1 MQSNLRFVAK
11 QKRIGMKRLPALS
24 ILLASLLLISPL
36 QQVQSAEA
44 ANPPRKILTGWLPY
58 YSMKTYLPAVLNNAD
73 LIKEIMPFW
82 YTLKYDGKAKKA
94 VVTDVYKTANPSVP
108 IAEPLAALRNAGM
121 TIIPTISDGT
131 DELVLANLLAKPVSR
146 KQVVDAIVATV
157 ASQNYDGIDL
167 DFEGF
172 AFIDPNTTW
181 KTTAPN
187 WVLFIKELSAALHAQ
202 KKILSITT
210 PYLFNPAEAQKGY
223 FVYAWAQIAPFI
235 DRLRIM
241 TYDYSTS
248 RPGPIGPIAW
258 TEKTVKYAISIM
270 PASKVYLGL
279 PGYGKDWVIKVEGV
293 CPSNLAKIITPSAKA
308 GTFLMRDAAS
318 IAATY
323 GAVPTYNETFAEVT
337 FSYKRD
343 YAGQTSSG
351 LSTTCTASR
360 TAWHQNAQSFSLRAQ
375 LVAKYQ
381 LGGVAQWVIG
391 QEEPLAMV
399 AIRDVA
405 TSIAPAQLEST
416 LSLSTNEI
424 SYGNPVT
431 LSGLITLKDKSPV
444 AGLAFSVEG
453 KYSDGSTRIL
463 TTGITGIDGTYSIP
477 MLIGK
482 SVSLRVLTDSSW
494 EREASATP
502 AFTLAVARNLIAT
515 PPTSVKSGLP
525 FTISGIVLPRTAGV
539 TITLSTTSG
548 KVIGQAT
555 TTDAQG
561 AFTISVPAQ
570 ARSIATYQITVGADA
585 TWPVLAS
592 DAFSIII
599 R

>member
-1 MQSNLRFVAK
+1 
-11 QKRIGMKRLPALS
+11 MKRFPALS
-24 ILLASLLLISPL
+24 ILLAFLLLMSPL
-36 QQVQSAEA
+36 HHVQSAEA

-82 YTLKYDGKAKKA
+82 YTLKYDGKTKKA

-108 IAEPLAALRNAGM
+108 ITEPLTALRNAGM

-131 DELVLANLLAKPVSR
+131 DQMVLANLLAKTVSR

-172 AFIDPNTTW
+172 AFIDSNTTW

-187 WVLFIKELSAALHAQ
+187 WVLFVKELSAALHAQ

-279 PGYGKDWVIKVEGV
+279 PGYGKDWVTKVEGV
-293 CPSNLAKIITPSAKA
+293 CPANLAKIITPSAKA

-323 GAVPTYNETFAEVT
+323 GAVPTYDETFAEVT
-337 FSYKRD
+337 FTYKRD

-453 KYSDGSTRIL
+453 KYPDGSTRIL

-482 SVSLRVLTDSSW
+482 SVSLRVLTESSW

-515 PPTSVKSGLP
+515 PPTSVKSGLA

>member
-1 MQSNLRFVAK
+1 
-11 QKRIGMKRLPALS
+11 MKRFPALS
-24 ILLASLLLISPL
+24 ILLAFLLFATPL
-36 QQVQSAEA
+36 QSIQSASA

-82 YTLKYDGKAKKA
+82 YTLKYDGKTKKA
-94 VVTDVYKTANPSVP
+94 VITDVYSSANPSVP

-131 DELVLANLLAKPVSR
+131 DELVLANLIAKPVSR

-172 AFIDPNTTW
+172 AFIDSNTTW

-187 WVLFIKELSAALHAQ
+187 WVLFVKELSTALHAQ
-202 KKILSITT
+202 KKILSITS
-210 PYLFNPAEAQKGY
+210 PYQFNPTEVQKGY
-223 FVYAWAQIAPFI
+223 FVYSWAQIASSI

-279 PGYGKDWVIKVEGV
+279 PGYGKDWVTKVEGV

-360 TAWHQNAQSFSLRAQ
+360 TAWHQNAQSYSLRTQ

-405 TSIAPAQLEST
+405 TSIAPAQLESS
-416 LSLSTNEI
+416 LSLSTNEV

-444 AGLAFSVEG
+444 TGLAFSVEG
-453 KYSDGSTRIL
+453 KYPDGSTRSL
-463 TTGITGIDGTYSIP
+463 TTGTTGVDGSYSIP

-482 SVSLRVLTDSSW
+482 SVSLRVLTESSW
-494 EREASATP
+494 EREASATQ
-502 AFTLAVARNLIAT
+502 ALTLTVARNLIMT
-515 PPTSVKSGLP
+515 PPTSIKSGLA

-539 TITLSTTSG
+539 TVTLATTSG
-548 KVIGQAT
+548 KIIGQAA

-561 AFTISVPAQ
+561 AFTINVPAQ
-570 ARSIATYQITVGADA
+570 ARTIATYQITVGADA
-585 TWPVLAS
+585 TWPVLVS

>member
-1 MQSNLRFVAK
+1 
-11 QKRIGMKRLPALS
+11 MKRYSALS
-24 ILLASLLLISPL
+24 ILLAFLLFTAPL
-36 QQVQSAEA
+36 QNIQNAEA

-58 YSMKTYLPAVLNNAD
+58 YSMKTYLPAVLSNAD

-82 YTLKYDGKAKKA
+82 YTLKYDGKTKKA
-94 VVTDVYKTANPSVP
+94 VITDVYQPANPSVP
-108 IAEPLAALRNAGM
+108 ITEPLTALRNAGM

-131 DELVLANLLAKPVSR
+131 DEMVLANLLAKPVSR

-172 AFIDPNTTW
+172 AFIDSNKTW

-187 WVLFIKELSAALHAQ
+187 WVLFVKELSAALHAE

-279 PGYGKDWVIKVEGV
+279 PGYGKDWVTKVEGV

-337 FSYKRD
+337 FSYKRE
-343 YAGQTSSG
+343 YTGTTSSG

-360 TAWHQNAQSFSLRAQ
+360 TAWHQNAQSYSVRAQ

-381 LGGVAQWVIG
+381 LGGAAQWVIG

-405 TSIAPAQLEST
+405 TSIAPAQLESS
-416 LSLSTNEI
+416 LSLSTSEL

-444 AGLAFSVEG
+444 AGLAFTVEG
-453 KYSDGSTRIL
+453 TYPDGSTRTL
-463 TTGITGIDGTYSIP
+463 TTGTTGVDGSYSIP

-482 SVSLRVLTDSSW
+482 SVSLRVLTESSW

-502 AFTLAVARNLIAT
+502 ALTLTVARNLIMS
-515 PPTSVKSGLP
+515 PPTSVKSGLA
-525 FTISGIVLPRTAGV
+525 FTISGIVLPRAAGV
-539 TITLSTTSG
+539 SITLSTTSG
-548 KVIGQAT
+548 KVVGQVT
-555 TTDAQG
+555 STDEQG
-561 AFTISVPAQ
+561 AFTLNVPAQ

-585 TWPVLAS
+585 TWPLLAS
-592 DAFSIII
+592 EVFSIII

>member
-1 MQSNLRFVAK
+1 
-11 QKRIGMKRLPALS
+11 
-24 ILLASLLLISPL
+24 
-36 QQVQSAEA
+36 
-44 ANPPRKILTGWLPY
+44 
-58 YSMKTYLPAVLNNAD
+58 MKTYLPAVLSNAD

-82 YTLKYDGKAKKA
+82 YTLKYDDKTKKA
-94 VVTDVYKTANPSVP
+94 VITDVYKPANPSVP
-108 IAEPLAALRNAGM
+108 ITEPLTALRNAGM

-131 DELVLANLLAKPVSR
+131 DKLVLAKLLAKPVSR

-181 KTTAPN
+181 KTTALN
-187 WVLFIKELSAALHAQ
+187 WVLFVKELSAALHAQ
-202 KKILSITT
+202 NKILSITT

-279 PGYGKDWVIKVEGV
+279 PGYGKDWVTKVEGV

-337 FSYKRD
+337 FSYKRE
-343 YAGQTSSG
+343 YTGTTSSG

-360 TAWHQNAQSFSLRAQ
+360 TAWHQNAQSYSLRAQ

-381 LGGVAQWVIG
+381 LGGAAQWVIG

-405 TSIAPAQLEST
+405 TSIAPAQLESS
-416 LSLSTNEI
+416 LSLSINEL

-444 AGLAFSVEG
+444 AGLAFTVEG
-453 KYSDGSTRIL
+453 KYPDSSTRTL
-463 TTGITGIDGTYSIP
+463 TTGTTGVDGSYSIP

-482 SVSLRVLTDSSW
+482 SVSLRVLTESSW

-502 AFTLAVARNLIAT
+502 ALSLTVTRNLIMT
-515 PPTSVKSGLP
+515 PPTSVKSGLA

-548 KVIGQAT
+548 KAIGQAT
-555 TTDAQG
+555 TTDEQG
-561 AFTISVPAQ
+561 AFTLTVPAQ

-592 DAFSIII
+592 EAFSIII

>member
-1 MQSNLRFVAK
+1 
-11 QKRIGMKRLPALS
+11 MKRFPALS
-24 ILLASLLLISPL
+24 ILLAFILLAAPL
-36 QQVQSAEA
+36 QNIQSAEA

-82 YTLKYDGKAKKA
+82 YTLKYDGKTKKP
-94 VVTDVYKTANPSVP
+94 VVADVYKTANPSVP
-108 IAEPLAALRNAGM
+108 ITEPLTALRNAGM
-121 TIIPTISDGT
+121 TIIPTITDGT
-131 DELVLANLLAKPVSR
+131 DQMILANLLAKPVSR

-187 WVLFIKELSAALHAQ
+187 WVLFIKELGAALHAQ

-210 PYLFNPAEAQKGY
+210 PYLFNPAEKQKGY
-223 FVYAWAQIAPFI
+223 FVYAWAEVAPHI

-248 RPGPIGPIAW
+248 RPGPIGPISW
-258 TEKTVKYAISIM
+258 VEKTVEYAVSIM

-279 PGYGKDWVIKVEGV
+279 PGYGKDWVTKVEGV
-293 CPSNLAKIITPSAKA
+293 CPSNLAKIITPSARA

-337 FSYKRD
+337 FSYKRE
-343 YAGQTSSG
+343 YTGTTSSG

-360 TAWHQNAQSFSLRAQ
+360 TAWHQNAQSFSVRAK

-381 LGGVAQWVIG
+381 LGGAAQWVIG

-405 TSIAPAQLEST
+405 TSIAPAQLESSLT
-416 LSLSTNEI
+416 LSTNEL

-444 AGLAFSVEG
+444 AGLAFTVEG
-453 KYSDGSTRIL
+453 KYPDGSTRTL
-463 TTGITGIDGTYSIP
+463 TTGTTGIDGTYVIP

-482 SVSLRVLTDSSW
+482 SVSLRVLTESSW

-502 AFTLAVARNLIAT
+502 ALTLAVARNLIVT

-539 TITLSTTSG
+539 TITLATTAG
-548 KVIGQAT
+548 KVVAQTT

-561 AFTISVPAQ
+561 AFTLDVPAQ
-570 ARSIATYQITVGADA
+570 TRSIATYQITVGADA

>member
-1 MQSNLRFVAK
+1 
-11 QKRIGMKRLPALS
+11 MKRLPALS
-24 ILLASLLLISPL
+24 ILLALFLLATPL
-36 QQVQSAEA
+36 QNIESAEA
-44 ANPPRKILTGWLPY
+44 TNPPRKILTGWLPY
-58 YSMKTYLPAVLNNAD
+58 YSMKTYLPAVLANAD

-82 YTLKYDGKAKKA
+82 YTLKFDGKTKKP
-94 VVTDVYKTANPSVP
+94 VVADVYKTANPSVP
-108 IAEPLAALRNAGM
+108 ITEPLAALRNAGM
-121 TIIPTISDGT
+121 TIIPTITDGT
-131 DELVLANLLAKPVSR
+131 EKLVLANLISKPVTR

-181 KTTAPN
+181 KATAPN

-202 KKILSITT
+202 KKILSVTT
-210 PYLFNPAEAQKGY
+210 PYLFDPAEKQKGY
-223 FVYAWAQIAPFI
+223 FVYAWADIAPFI

-258 TEKTVKYAISIM
+258 TEKTVKYAVSIM

-279 PGYGKDWVIKVEGV
+279 PGYGKDWVTKVEGV
-293 CPSNLAKIITPSAKA
+293 CPSNLAKIISPSAKA

-323 GAVPTYNETFAEVT
+323 GAVPTYNEKFAEVT
-337 FSYKRD
+337 FSYKRE
-343 YAGQTSSG
+343 YSGQTSSG

-360 TAWHQNAQSFSLRAQ
+360 TAWHQNAQSFSVRAK

-381 LGGVAQWVIG
+381 LGGAAQWVIG

-405 TSIAPAQLEST
+405 TSIAPAQLESS
-416 LSLSTNEI
+416 LSLSTDEV

-431 LSGLITLKDKSPV
+431 LSGAITLKDKSPV
-444 AGLAFSVEG
+444 AALPFTVEG
-453 KYSDGSTRIL
+453 KYQDGSTRIL
-463 TTGITGIDGTYSIP
+463 TTGTTGFDGTYSIP

-482 SVSLRVLTDSSW
+482 SVSLRVLTEASW
-494 EREASATP
+494 ERAASASP
-502 AFTLAVARNLIAT
+502 ALSLAVSRNLILN

-525 FTISGIVLPRTAGV
+525 FTISGVVLPRTAGV

-548 KVIGQAT
+548 KVIGQT
-555 TTDAQG
+555 TTADAQG
-561 AFTISVPAQ
+561 AFSITVPAQ
-570 ARSIATYQITVGADA
+570 ARSIATYQVTVGADA
-585 TWPVLAS
+585 TWPVFAS

>member
-1 MQSNLRFVAK
+1 
-11 QKRIGMKRLPALS
+11 MKRFPALS
-24 ILLASLLLISPL
+24 ILLAFLLFAAPL
-36 QQVQSAEA
+36 QNIESAEA

-58 YSMKTYLPAVLNNAD
+58 YSMKTYLPAVLSNAD

-82 YTLKYDGKAKKA
+82 YTLKYDGKTKKA
-94 VVTDVYKTANPSVP
+94 VIADVYKPANPSVP
-108 IAEPLAALRNAGM
+108 ITEPLTALRNAGM

-131 DELVLANLLAKPVSR
+131 DQMVLANLLAKPVSR

-187 WVLFIKELSAALHAQ
+187 WVLFVKELSAALHAQ
-202 KKILSITT
+202 NKILSITT

-279 PGYGKDWVIKVEGV
+279 PGYGKDWVTKVEGV

-337 FSYKRD
+337 FSYKRE
-343 YAGQTSSG
+343 YTGTTSSG

-360 TAWHQNAQSFSLRAQ
+360 TAWHQNAQSYSLRAQ

-381 LGGVAQWVIG
+381 LGGAAQWVIG

-405 TSIAPAQLEST
+405 TSIAPAQLESS

-444 AGLAFSVEG
+444 AGLAFTVEG
-453 KYSDGSTRIL
+453 KYPDGSTRTL
-463 TTGITGIDGTYSIP
+463 TTGATGVDGSYSIP

-482 SVSLRVLTDSSW
+482 SVSLRVLTESSW

-502 AFTLAVARNLIAT
+502 ALTLTVARNLIMT
-515 PPTSVKSGLP
+515 PPTSVKSGVA

-539 TITLSTTSG
+539 IITLSTTSG
-548 KVIGQAT
+548 KVVGQAT

-561 AFTISVPAQ
+561 AFTLNVPAQ

>member
-1 MQSNLRFVAK
+1 
-11 QKRIGMKRLPALS
+11 MKRFPALS
-24 ILLASLLLISPL
+24 ILLAFLLFATPL
-36 QQVQSAEA
+36 QSIQSASA

-82 YTLKYDGKAKKA
+82 YTLKYDGKTKKA
-94 VVTDVYKTANPSVP
+94 VITDVYSSANPSVP

-131 DELVLANLLAKPVSR
+131 DELVLANLIAKPVSR

-172 AFIDPNTTW
+172 AFIDSNTTW

-187 WVLFIKELSAALHAQ
+187 WVLFVKELSAALHAE
-202 KKILSITT
+202 KKILSITS
-210 PYLFNPAEAQKGY
+210 PYLFNPTEAQKGY
-223 FVYAWAQIAPFI
+223 FVYSWAQIAPFI

-279 PGYGKDWVIKVEGV
+279 PGYGKDWVTKVEGV

-360 TAWHQNAQSFSLRAQ
+360 TAWHQNAQSFSLRTQ

-405 TSIAPAQLEST
+405 TSIAPAQLESS

-431 LSGLITLKDKSPV
+431 LLGVITLKDKSPV
-444 AGLAFSVEG
+444 AGLAFTVEG
-453 KYSDGSTRIL
+453 KYADGSTRTL
-463 TTGITGIDGTYSIP
+463 TTGTTGVDGSYSIP

-482 SVSLRVLTDSSW
+482 SVSLRVLTESSW
-494 EREASATP
+494 EREASATQ
-502 AFTLAVARNLIAT
+502 ALSLTVARNLIMT
-515 PPTSVKSGLP
+515 PPTSIKSGLA

-539 TITLSTTSG
+539 TVTLATTSG
-548 KVIGQAT
+548 KIIGQAA

-561 AFTISVPAQ
+561 AFTLNVPAQ

>member
-1 MQSNLRFVAK
+1 
-11 QKRIGMKRLPALS
+11 MKRFPALS
-24 ILLASLLLISPL
+24 ILLAFLLFAAPL
-36 QQVQSAEA
+36 QNIQSAEA

-58 YSMKTYLPAVLNNAD
+58 YSMKTYLPAVLSNAD

-82 YTLKYDGKAKKA
+82 YTLKYDGKTKKA
-94 VVTDVYKTANPSVP
+94 VIADVYQPANPSVP
-108 IAEPLAALRNAGM
+108 ITEPLTALRNAGM

-131 DELVLANLLAKPVSR
+131 DQMVLANLLAKPASR

-172 AFIDPNTTW
+172 AFIDPTTSW
-181 KTTAPN
+181 KSTAPN
-187 WVLFIKELSAALHAQ
+187 WVLFVKELSAALHAQ

-223 FVYAWAQIAPFI
+223 FVYAWAEIAPFI

-258 TEKTVKYAISIM
+258 TEKTVKYAVSIM

-279 PGYGKDWVIKVEGV
+279 PGYGKDWVTKVEGV

-323 GAVPTYNETFAEVT
+323 GAVPTYNETFSEVT
-337 FSYKRD
+337 FSYKRE
-343 YAGQTSSG
+343 YTGQTSSG

-360 TAWHQNAQSFSLRAQ
+360 TAWHQNAQSYSMRAK

-381 LGGVAQWVIG
+381 LGGAAQWVIG

-399 AIRDVA
+399 AIREVA
-405 TSIAPAQLEST
+405 TSIAPAQLESS

-444 AGLAFSVEG
+444 AGLAFTVEG
-453 KYSDGSTRIL
+453 KYPDGSLRTL
-463 TTGITGIDGTYSIP
+463 TTGITGTDGTYSIP

-482 SVSLRVLTDSSW
+482 SVSLRVLTEPSW

-502 AFTLAVARNLIAT
+502 ALTLKVARNLIIT
-515 PPTSVKSGLP
+515 PPTSVKSGLA
-525 FTISGIVLPRTAGV
+525 FTISGTVLPRTTGV
-539 TITLSTTSG
+539 TVTLSTTSG
-548 KVIGQAT
+548 KVVGQAT

-561 AFTISVPAQ
+561 AFTLNVPAQ
-570 ARSIATYQITVGADA
+570 TRSIATYQITVRADA
-585 TWPVLAS
+585 TWSVLTS
-592 DAFSIII
+592 DAFSIIV

>member
-1 MQSNLRFVAK
+1 
-11 QKRIGMKRLPALS
+11 MKRYSALS
-24 ILLASLLLISPL
+24 ILLAFLLFAAPL
-36 QQVQSAEA
+36 QNIQNAEA

-58 YSMKTYLPAVLNNAD
+58 YSMKTYLPAVLSNAD

-82 YTLKYDGKAKKA
+82 YTLKYDGKTKKA
-94 VVTDVYKTANPSVP
+94 VITDVYKPANPSVP
-108 IAEPLAALRNAGM
+108 ITEPLTALRNAGM

-131 DELVLANLLAKPVSR
+131 DEMVLANLLAKPVSR
-146 KQVVDAIVATV
+146 KQVIDAIVATV

-187 WVLFIKELSAALHAQ
+187 WVLFVKELSAALHAE

-241 TYDYSTS
+241 TYDYSTT

-279 PGYGKDWVIKVEGV
+279 PGYGKDWVTKVEGV

-318 IAATY
+318 IAVTY

-337 FSYKRD
+337 FSYKRE
-343 YAGQTSSG
+343 YTGTTSSG

-360 TAWHQNAQSFSLRAQ
+360 TAWHQNAQSYSVRAQ

-381 LGGVAQWVIG
+381 LGGAAQWVIG

-405 TSIAPAQLEST
+405 TSIAPAQLESSLT
-416 LSLSTNEI
+416 LSTNEL

-444 AGLAFSVEG
+444 AGLTFTVEG
-453 KYSDGSTRIL
+453 KYPDGSTRTL
-463 TTGITGIDGTYSIP
+463 TTGTTSVDGTYSIP

-482 SVSLRVLTDSSW
+482 SVSIRVLTESSW
-494 EREASATP
+494 EREASATS
-502 AFTLAVARNLIAT
+502 ALSLTVARNLIMT
-515 PPTSVKSGLP
+515 PPTSIKSGIS

-539 TITLSTTSG
+539 IITLATTSG
-548 KVIGQAT
+548 KVVGQAT
-555 TTDAQG
+555 TTDEQG
-561 AFTISVPAQ
+561 AFTLNVPAQ

-585 TWPVLAS
+585 TWPILAS
-592 DAFSIII
+592 EAFSIII

>member
-1 MQSNLRFVAK
+1 
-11 QKRIGMKRLPALS
+11 MKRFPALS
-24 ILLASLLLISPL
+24 ILLAFLLFAAPL
-36 QQVQSAEA
+36 QNIQSAEA

-82 YTLKYDGKAKKA
+82 YTLKYDGKTKKP
-94 VVTDVYKTANPSVP
+94 VVADVYKTANPSVP
-108 IAEPLAALRNAGM
+108 ITEPLTALRNAGM
-121 TIIPTISDGT
+121 TIIPTITDGT
-131 DELVLANLLAKPVSR
+131 DQMILANLLAKPVSR

-181 KTTAPN
+181 KSTAPN
-187 WVLFIKELSAALHAQ
+187 WVLFIKELGVALHAQ

-210 PYLFNPAEAQKGY
+210 PYLFNPAEKQKGY
-223 FVYAWAQIAPFI
+223 FVYAWAEVAPHI

-248 RPGPIGPIAW
+248 RPGPIGPISW
-258 TEKTVKYAISIM
+258 VEKTVEYAVSIM

-279 PGYGKDWVIKVEGV
+279 PGYGKDWVTKVEGV
-293 CPSNLAKIITPSAKA
+293 CPSNLAKIITPSARA

-318 IAATY
+318 IATTY

-337 FSYKRD
+337 FSYKRE
-343 YAGQTSSG
+343 YTGTTSSG

-360 TAWHQNAQSFSLRAQ
+360 TAWHQNAQSFSVRAK

-381 LGGVAQWVIG
+381 LGGAAQWVIG

-405 TSIAPAQLEST
+405 TSIAPAQLESSLT
-416 LSLSTNEI
+416 LSTNEL

-444 AGLAFSVEG
+444 AGLAFTVEG
-453 KYSDGSTRIL
+453 KYPDGSTRTL
-463 TTGITGIDGTYSIP
+463 TTGTTGIDGTYVIP

-482 SVSLRVLTDSSW
+482 SVSLRVLTESSW

-502 AFTLAVARNLIAT
+502 VLMLAVARNLIVT

-539 TITLSTTSG
+539 TITLATTAG
-548 KVIGQAT
+548 RVVGQTT

-561 AFTISVPAQ
+561 AFTLNVPAQ

>member
-1 MQSNLRFVAK
+1 
-11 QKRIGMKRLPALS
+11 MKRFPALS
-24 ILLASLLLISPL
+24 ILLAFLLFAAPL
-36 QQVQSAEA
+36 QNIESAEA

-58 YSMKTYLPAVLNNAD
+58 YSMKTYLPAVLSNAD

-82 YTLKYDGKAKKA
+82 YTLKYDGKTKKA
-94 VVTDVYKTANPSVP
+94 VITDVYKPANPSVP
-108 IAEPLAALRNAGM
+108 ITEPLTALRNAGM

-131 DELVLANLLAKPVSR
+131 DKLVLANLLAKPVSR

-181 KTTAPN
+181 KATAPN
-187 WVLFIKELSAALHAQ
+187 WVLFVKELSAALHAQ
-202 KKILSITT
+202 NKILSITT

-223 FVYAWAQIAPFI
+223 YVYAWAQIAPFI

-279 PGYGKDWVIKVEGV
+279 PGYGKDWVTKVEGV

-337 FSYKRD
+337 FSYKRE
-343 YAGQTSSG
+343 YTGTTSSG

-360 TAWHQNAQSFSLRAQ
+360 TAWHQNAQSYSVRAQ

-381 LGGVAQWVIG
+381 LGGAAQWVIG

-405 TSIAPAQLEST
+405 TSIAPAQLESA

-444 AGLAFSVEG
+444 AGLAFTVEG
-453 KYSDGSTRIL
+453 KYPDGSTRTL
-463 TTGITGIDGTYSIP
+463 TTGTTGVDGSYSIP

-482 SVSLRVLTDSSW
+482 SVSIRALTESSW

-502 AFTLAVARNLIAT
+502 ALTLTVARNLIMS
-515 PPTSVKSGLP
+515 PPTSVKSGIA
-525 FTISGIVLPRTAGV
+525 FTISGIVLPRAAGV

-548 KVIGQAT
+548 KVVGQAT
-555 TTDAQG
+555 TTDEQG
-561 AFTISVPAQ
+561 AFTLNVPAQ

-585 TWPVLAS
+585 TWPVLTS
-592 DAFSIII
+592 EVFSIII

>member
-1 MQSNLRFVAK
+1 
-11 QKRIGMKRLPALS
+11 MKRFPALS
-24 ILLASLLLISPL
+24 ILLAFLLFAAPL
-36 QQVQSAEA
+36 QNIESAEA

-58 YSMKTYLPAVLNNAD
+58 YSMKTYLPAVLSNAD

-82 YTLKYDGKAKKA
+82 YTLKYDGKTKKA
-94 VVTDVYKTANPSVP
+94 VITDVYKPANPSVP
-108 IAEPLAALRNAGM
+108 ITEPLTALRNAGM
-121 TIIPTISDGT
+121 TIIPTINDGT
-131 DELVLANLLAKPVSR
+131 DKLVLAKLLAKPVSR

-172 AFIDPNTTW
+172 AFFDPNTTW
-181 KTTAPN
+181 KATAPN
-187 WVLFIKELSAALHAQ
+187 WVLFVKELSAALHAQ
-202 KKILSITT
+202 NKILSITT

-279 PGYGKDWVIKVEGV
+279 PGYGKDWVTKVEGV

-337 FSYKRD
+337 FSYKRE
-343 YAGQTSSG
+343 YTGTTSSG

-360 TAWHQNAQSFSLRAQ
+360 TAWHQNAQSYSLRAQ

-381 LGGVAQWVIG
+381 LGGAAQWVIG

-405 TSIAPAQLEST
+405 TSIAPAQLESS
-416 LSLSTNEI
+416 LSLSINEL

-444 AGLAFSVEG
+444 AGLAFTVEG
-453 KYSDGSTRIL
+453 KYPDGSTRTL
-463 TTGITGIDGTYSIP
+463 TTGTTSVDGSYSIP

-482 SVSLRVLTDSSW
+482 SVSLRVLTESSW

-502 AFTLAVARNLIAT
+502 ALSLTVTRNLIMT
-515 PPTSVKSGLP
+515 PPTSVKSGLA
-525 FTISGIVLPRTAGV
+525 FTISGIVLPRTAGA

-555 TTDAQG
+555 TTDEQG
-561 AFTISVPAQ
+561 AFTLTVPAQ

-592 DAFSIII
+592 EAFSIII

>member
-1 MQSNLRFVAK
+1 
-11 QKRIGMKRLPALS
+11 MKRFPALP
-24 ILLASLLLISPL
+24 ILIALLLFAAPL
-36 QQVQSAEA
+36 QNIESAEA
-44 ANPPRKILTGWLPY
+44 SNPPRKILTGWLPY
-58 YSMKTYLPAVLNNAD
+58 YSMKTYLPAVLSNAD

-82 YTLKYDGKAKKA
+82 YTLKYDGKTKKP
-94 VVTDVYKTANPSVP
+94 VVADVYKTANPSVP
-108 IAEPLAALRNAGM
+108 ITEPLAALRNAGM
-121 TIIPTISDGT
+121 TIIPTITDGT
-131 DELVLANLLAKPVSR
+131 DQMVLANLISKPVSR
-146 KQVVDAIVATV
+146 KQVVDAIMATV
-157 ASQNYDGIDL
+157 VSQNYDGIDL

-181 KTTAPN
+181 KATAPN

-202 KKILSITT
+202 KKILSVTT
-210 PYLFNPAEAQKGY
+210 PYLFNPAEKQKGY
-223 FVYAWAQIAPFI
+223 FVYAWADIAAHI

-258 TEKTVKYAISIM
+258 TEKTVKYAVSIM

-279 PGYGKDWVIKVEGV
+279 PGYGKDWVTKVEGV
-293 CPSNLAKIITPSAKA
+293 CPSNLAKVITPSAKA

-337 FSYKRD
+337 FSYKRE
-343 YAGQTSSG
+343 YTGQTSSG

-360 TAWHQNAQSFSLRAQ
+360 TAWHQNAQSFSVRAQ
-375 LVAKYQ
+375 LIAKYQ
-381 LGGVAQWVIG
+381 LGGAAQWVIG

-405 TSIAPAQLEST
+405 TSIAPAQLESS

-431 LSGLITLKDKSPV
+431 LSGAITLKDKSPV
-444 AGLAFSVEG
+444 AGLAFTVEG
-453 KYSDGSTRIL
+453 KYADGSTRTL
-463 TTGITGIDGTYSIP
+463 TTGTTGFDGTYSIP

-482 SVSLRVLTDSSW
+482 SVSLRVLTEASW
-494 EREASATP
+494 ERGASTTP
-502 AFTLAVARNLIAT
+502 ALALAVSRNLILN

-525 FTISGIVLPRTAGV
+525 FTISGIVLPRASGV

-548 KVIGQAT
+548 KVVGQSTA
-555 TTDAQG
+555 TDAQG
-561 AFTISVPAQ
+561 AFSINVPAQ

-585 TWPVLAS
+585 TWPAVAS

>member
-1 MQSNLRFVAK
+1 
-11 QKRIGMKRLPALS
+11 MKRFPALS
-24 ILLASLLLISPL
+24 ILLAFLLFAAPL
-36 QQVQSAEA
+36 QNIESADA

-58 YSMKTYLPAVLNNAD
+58 YSMKTYLPAVLSNAD

-82 YTLKYDGKAKKA
+82 YTLKYDGKTKKA
-94 VVTDVYKTANPSVP
+94 VIADVYQPANPSVP
-108 IAEPLAALRNAGM
+108 ITEPLTALRNAGM

-131 DELVLANLLAKPVSR
+131 DQMVLANLLAKPASR

-172 AFIDPNTTW
+172 AFIDPTTSW
-181 KTTAPN
+181 KSTAPN
-187 WVLFIKELSAALHAQ
+187 WVLFVKELSAALHAQ

-223 FVYAWAQIAPFI
+223 FVYAWAEIAPFI

-258 TEKTVKYAISIM
+258 TEKTVKYAVSIM

-279 PGYGKDWVIKVEGV
+279 PGYGKDWVTKVEGV

-323 GAVPTYNETFAEVT
+323 GAVPTYNETFSEVT
-337 FSYKRD
+337 FSYKRE
-343 YAGQTSSG
+343 YTGQTSSG

-360 TAWHQNAQSFSLRAQ
+360 TAWHQNAQSYSMRAK

-381 LGGVAQWVIG
+381 LGGAAQWVIG

-399 AIRDVA
+399 AIREVA
-405 TSIAPAQLEST
+405 TSIAPAQLESS

-444 AGLAFSVEG
+444 AGLAFTVEG
-453 KYSDGSTRIL
+453 KYPDGSLRTL
-463 TTGITGIDGTYSIP
+463 TTGTTGIDGTYSIP

-482 SVSLRVLTDSSW
+482 SVSLRVLTEPSW
-494 EREASATP
+494 EREASAT
-502 AFTLAVARNLIAT
+502 AALTLKVARNLIIT
-515 PPTSVKSGLP
+515 PPTSVKSGLA
-525 FTISGIVLPRTAGV
+525 FTISGTVLPRTTGV
-539 TITLSTTSG
+539 TVTLSTTSG
-548 KVIGQAT
+548 KVVGQAT

-561 AFTISVPAQ
+561 AFTLNVPAQ
-570 ARSIATYQITVGADA
+570 TRSIATYQITVRADA
-585 TWPVLAS
+585 TWSVLTS
-592 DAFSIII
+592 DAFSIIV

>member
-1 MQSNLRFVAK
+1 
-11 QKRIGMKRLPALS
+11 MKRFPALS
-24 ILLASLLLISPL
+24 ILLALLLFAAPL
-36 QQVQSAEA
+36 QNIQSAEA

-82 YTLKYDGKAKKA
+82 YTLKYDGKTKKP
-94 VVTDVYKTANPSVP
+94 VVADVYKTANPSVP
-108 IAEPLAALRNAGM
+108 ITEPLTALRNAGM
-121 TIIPTISDGT
+121 TIIPTITDGT
-131 DELVLANLLAKPVSR
+131 DQMILANLLAKPISR

-187 WVLFIKELSAALHAQ
+187 WVLFIKELGAALHAQ

-210 PYLFNPAEAQKGY
+210 PYLFNPAEKQKGY
-223 FVYAWAQIAPFI
+223 FVYAWAEVAPHI

-258 TEKTVKYAISIM
+258 TEKTVKYAVSIM

-279 PGYGKDWVIKVEGV
+279 PGYGKDWVTKVEGV

-337 FSYKRD
+337 FSYKRE
-343 YAGQTSSG
+343 YTGTTSSG

-360 TAWHQNAQSFSLRAQ
+360 TAWHQNAQSYSVRAK

-381 LGGVAQWVIG
+381 LGGAAQWVIG

-405 TSIAPAQLEST
+405 TSIAPSQLESSLT
-416 LSLSTNEI
+416 LSTNEL

-444 AGLAFSVEG
+444 AGLAFIVEG
-453 KYSDGSTRIL
+453 KYPDGTTRTL
-463 TTGITGIDGTYSIP
+463 TTGTTGIDGTYSIP

-482 SVSLRVLTDSSW
+482 SVSLRVLTESSW

-502 AFTLAVARNLIAT
+502 ALTLSVARNLIAT

-548 KVIGQAT
+548 KVVGQTT

-585 TWPVLAS
+585 TWPVLRS

>member
-1 MQSNLRFVAK
+1 
-11 QKRIGMKRLPALS
+11 MKRFPALS
-24 ILLASLLLISPL
+24 ILLAFLLFAAPL
-36 QQVQSAEA
+36 QNIESADA

-58 YSMKTYLPAVLNNAD
+58 YSMKTYLPAVLSNAD

-82 YTLKYDGKAKKA
+82 YTLKYDGKTKKA
-94 VVTDVYKTANPSVP
+94 VIADVYQPANPSVP
-108 IAEPLAALRNAGM
+108 ITEPLTALRNAGM

-131 DELVLANLLAKPVSR
+131 DQMVLANLLAKPASR

-172 AFIDPNTTW
+172 AFIDPTTSW
-181 KTTAPN
+181 KSTAPN
-187 WVLFIKELSAALHAQ
+187 WVLFVKELSTALHSQ

-223 FVYAWAQIAPFI
+223 FVYAWAEIAPFI

-241 TYDYSTS
+241 TYDYSTT

-258 TEKTVKYAISIM
+258 TEKTVKYAVSIM

-279 PGYGKDWVIKVEGV
+279 PGYGKDWVTKVEGV

-323 GAVPTYNETFAEVT
+323 GAVPTYNETFSEVT
-337 FSYKRD
+337 FSYKRE
-343 YAGQTSSG
+343 YTGQTSSG

-360 TAWHQNAQSFSLRAQ
+360 TAWHQNAQSYSMRAK

-381 LGGVAQWVIG
+381 LGGAAQWVIG

-399 AIRDVA
+399 AIREVA
-405 TSIAPAQLEST
+405 TSIAPAQLESS

-444 AGLAFSVEG
+444 AGLAFTVEG
-453 KYSDGSTRIL
+453 KYPDGSLRTL
-463 TTGITGIDGTYSIP
+463 TTGITGTDGTYSIP

-482 SVSLRVLTDSSW
+482 SVSLRVLTEPSW

-502 AFTLAVARNLIAT
+502 SLTLKVARNLIIT
-515 PPTSVKSGLP
+515 PPTSVKSGLG
-525 FTISGIVLPRTAGV
+525 FTISGIVLPRTTGV

-548 KVIGQAT
+548 KVVGQAT
-555 TTDAQG
+555 TTDSQG
-561 AFTISVPAQ
+561 AFTLNVPAQ
-570 ARSIATYQITVGADA
+570 TRSIATYQITVGADA
-585 TWPVLAS
+585 MWSVLTS

>member
-1 MQSNLRFVAK
+1 
-11 QKRIGMKRLPALS
+11 MKRFPALS
-24 ILLASLLLISPL
+24 ILLAFLLLISPL
-36 QQVQSAEA
+36 QQMQRAEA

-82 YTLKYDGKAKKA
+82 YTLKYDGKTKKA

-108 IAEPLAALRNAGM
+108 ITEPLTALRNAGM

-131 DELVLANLLAKPVSR
+131 DQMVLANLLAKPVSR

-172 AFIDPNTTW
+172 AFIDSNTTW

-187 WVLFIKELSAALHAQ
+187 WVLFVKELSAALHAQ

-279 PGYGKDWVIKVEGV
+279 PGYGKDWVTKVEGV

-337 FSYKRD
+337 FSYKRE
-343 YAGQTSSG
+343 YTGQTSSG

-360 TAWHQNAQSFSLRAQ
+360 TAWHQNAQSFSVRAQ

-381 LGGVAQWVIG
+381 LGGAAQWVIG

-405 TSIAPAQLEST
+405 TSIAPAQLESSMT
-416 LSLSTNEI
+416 LSTNEL

-453 KYSDGSTRIL
+453 KYPDGSTRIL

-482 SVSLRVLTDSSW
+482 SVSLRVLTESSW

-555 TTDAQG
+555 TTDTQG

>member
-1 MQSNLRFVAK
+1 
-11 QKRIGMKRLPALS
+11 MKRHIALRV
-24 ILLASLLLISPL
+24 LLATLLFALPL
-36 QQVQSAEA
+36 STLQSASA

-73 LIKEIMPFW
+73 LIREIMPFW
-82 YTLKYDGKAKKA
+82 YTLKYDGKIKKA
-94 VVTDVYKTANPSVP
+94 VVSDVYTLTNPGVP
-108 IAEPLAALRNAGM
+108 ITEPLAALRNAGM

-131 DELVLANLLAKPVSR
+131 DKLVLANLLAKPATR

-187 WVLFIKELSAALHAQ
+187 WVLFVKELGAALHAQ

-210 PYLFNPAEAQKGY
+210 PYLFDPAGTQKGY
-223 FVYAWAQIAPFI
+223 FVYAWAEIASHI

-248 RPGPIGPIAW
+248 RPGPIGPISW
-258 TEKTVKYAISIM
+258 TEKTVKYAISVM

-279 PGYGKDWVIKVEGV
+279 PGYGKDWVTKVEGV
-293 CPSNLAKIITPSAKA
+293 CPANLAKIITPSAKA

-343 YAGQTSSG
+343 YTGTTSNG

-381 LGGVAQWVIG
+381 LGGAAQWVIG

-399 AIRDVA
+399 AIREVA
-405 TSIAPAQLEST
+405 TSIAPAQLESSM
-416 LSLSTNEI
+416 SLSTAQL

-431 LSGLITLKDKSPV
+431 ISGVITLKDKSPV
-444 AGLAFSVEG
+444 ASLPFKVEG
-453 KYSDGSTRIL
+453 KYDDGTTRTLISG
-463 TTGITGIDGTYSIP
+463 TTGIDGKYSIP

-482 SVSLRVLTDSSW
+482 SVSIRVVTESSW

-502 AFTLAVARNLIAT
+502 FISLNVLRNLIFN
-515 PPTSVKSGLP
+515 PPTSVKSGTP
-525 FTISGIVLPRTAGV
+525 FTISGIVLPREAGIAVTVATA
-539 TITLSTTSG
+539 TG
-548 KVIGQAT
+548 KVIAQAT
-555 TTDAQG
+555 TDTQG
-561 AFTISVPAQ
+561 GFSLSIPAQ
-570 ARSIATYQITVGADA
+570 LRSIATYQIVIGAGA
-585 TWPVLAS
+585 TWSALTS

>member
-1 MQSNLRFVAK
+1 
-11 QKRIGMKRLPALS
+11 MKRFSALS
-24 ILLASLLLISPL
+24 ILLAFLLFAAPL
-36 QQVQSAEA
+36 QNIQSAEA

-58 YSMKTYLPAVLNNAD
+58 YSMKTYLPAVLSNAD

-82 YTLKYDGKAKKA
+82 YTLKYDGKTKKA
-94 VVTDVYKTANPSVP
+94 VIADVYKTANPSVP
-108 IAEPLAALRNAGM
+108 IEEPLTALRSAGM
-121 TIIPTISDGT
+121 TIIPTITDGT
-131 DELVLANLLAKPVSR
+131 EKLVLANLISKPVSR

-181 KTTAPN
+181 KATAPN

-202 KKILSITT
+202 KKILSVTT
-210 PYLFNPAEAQKGY
+210 PYLFDPAEKQKGY
-223 FVYAWAQIAPFI
+223 FVYAWADIAPHI

-279 PGYGKDWVIKVEGV
+279 PGYGKDWVTKVEGV
-293 CPSNLAKIITPSAKA
+293 CPSNLAKVITPSAKA

-337 FSYKRD
+337 FSYKRE
-343 YAGQTSSG
+343 YTGETSGG

-360 TAWHQNAQSFSLRAQ
+360 TAWHQNAQSFSVRAK

-381 LGGVAQWVIG
+381 LGGAAQWVIG

-399 AIRDVA
+399 AVREVA
-405 TSIAPAQLEST
+405 TSIAPAQLESS

-431 LSGLITLKDKSPV
+431 VSGLITLKDKSPV
-444 AGLAFSVEG
+444 AGLSFTVEG
-453 KYSDGSTRIL
+453 KYPDGSTRAL
-463 TTGITGIDGTYSIP
+463 TTGTTGIDGTYSIP
-477 MLIGK
+477 MLVGK
-482 SVSLRVLTDSSW
+482 SVSLQVLTEPSW

-502 AFTLAVARNLIAT
+502 AITLTVARNLIVT
-515 PPTSVKSGLP
+515 PPTSVKSGVA
-525 FTISGIVLPRTAGV
+525 FNISGVVLPRTAGV
-539 TITLSTTSG
+539 TVTLSTTSG

-561 AFTISVPAQ
+561 AFTLNVPAQ
-570 ARSIATYQITVGADA
+570 TRSIATYQITVGADA

>member
-1 MQSNLRFVAK
+1 
-11 QKRIGMKRLPALS
+11 MKRFPALS
-24 ILLASLLLISPL
+24 ILLAFLLFAAPL
-36 QQVQSAEA
+36 QNIESAEA

-58 YSMKTYLPAVLNNAD
+58 YSMKTYLPAVLSNAD

-82 YTLKYDGKAKKA
+82 YTLKYDGKTKKA
-94 VVTDVYKTANPSVP
+94 VITDVYKPANPSVP
-108 IAEPLAALRNAGM
+108 ITEPLNALRNAGM

-131 DELVLANLLAKPVSR
+131 DKLVLAKLLAKPVSR

-181 KTTAPN
+181 KATAPN
-187 WVLFIKELSAALHAQ
+187 WVLFVKELSAALHAQ
-202 KKILSITT
+202 NKILSITT

-279 PGYGKDWVIKVEGV
+279 PGYGKDWVTKVEGV

-337 FSYKRD
+337 FSYKRE
-343 YAGQTSSG
+343 YTGTTSSG

-360 TAWHQNAQSFSLRAQ
+360 TAWHQNAQSYSVRAQ

-381 LGGVAQWVIG
+381 LGGAAQWVIG

-399 AIRDVA
+399 AIRDIA
-405 TSIAPAQLEST
+405 TSIAPAQLESS
-416 LSLSTNEI
+416 LSLSINEL

-444 AGLAFSVEG
+444 AGLAFTVEG
-453 KYSDGSTRIL
+453 KYPDGSTRTL
-463 TTGITGIDGTYSIP
+463 TTGTTSVDGSYSIP

-482 SVSLRVLTDSSW
+482 SVSLRVLTESSW

-502 AFTLAVARNLIAT
+502 ALSLTVTRNLIMT
-515 PPTSVKSGLP
+515 PPTSVKSGLA

-548 KVIGQAT
+548 KAIGQAT
-555 TTDAQG
+555 TTDEQG
-561 AFTISVPAQ
+561 AFTLTVPAQ

-592 DAFSIII
+592 EAFSIII

>member
-1 MQSNLRFVAK
+1 
-11 QKRIGMKRLPALS
+11 MKRYSALS
-24 ILLASLLLISPL
+24 ILLAFLLFTAPL
-36 QQVQSAEA
+36 QNIQNAEA

-58 YSMKTYLPAVLNNAD
+58 YSMKTYLPAVLSNAD

-82 YTLKYDGKAKKA
+82 YTLKYDGKTKKA
-94 VVTDVYKTANPSVP
+94 VITDVYQPANPSVP
-108 IAEPLAALRNAGM
+108 ITEPLTALRNAGM

-131 DELVLANLLAKPVSR
+131 DEMVLANLLAKPVSR

-172 AFIDPNTTW
+172 AFIDSNTTW

-187 WVLFIKELSAALHAQ
+187 WVLFVKELSAALHAE

-279 PGYGKDWVIKVEGV
+279 PGYGKDWVTKVEGV

-337 FSYKRD
+337 FSYKRE
-343 YAGQTSSG
+343 YTGTTSSG

-360 TAWHQNAQSFSLRAQ
+360 TAWHQNAQSYSVRAQ

-381 LGGVAQWVIG
+381 LGGAAQWVIG

-405 TSIAPAQLEST
+405 TSIAPAQLESS
-416 LSLSTNEI
+416 LSLSTSEL

-444 AGLAFSVEG
+444 AGLAFTVEG
-453 KYSDGSTRIL
+453 TYPDGSTRTL
-463 TTGITGIDGTYSIP
+463 TTGTTGVDGSYSIP

-482 SVSLRVLTDSSW
+482 SVSLRVLTESSW

-502 AFTLAVARNLIAT
+502 ALTLTVARNLIMS
-515 PPTSVKSGLP
+515 PPTSVKSGLA

-539 TITLSTTSG
+539 SITLSTTSG
-548 KVIGQAT
+548 KVVGQLT
-555 TTDAQG
+555 TTDEQG
-561 AFTISVPAQ
+561 AFTISIPAQ

-585 TWPVLAS
+585 TWPLLAS
-592 DAFSIII
+592 EVFSIII

>member
-1 MQSNLRFVAK
+1 
-11 QKRIGMKRLPALS
+11 MKRYPALS
-24 ILLASLLLISPL
+24 ILLAFLLFAAPL
-36 QQVQSAEA
+36 QNIQSAEA

-58 YSMKTYLPAVLNNAD
+58 YSMKTYLPAVLSNAD

-82 YTLKYDGKAKKA
+82 YTLKYDGKTKKA
-94 VVTDVYKTANPSVP
+94 LIADVYSSANPSVP
-108 IAEPLAALRNAGM
+108 ITEPLAALRNAGM

-131 DELVLANLLAKPVSR
+131 DQMVLANLIAKPVSR

-172 AFIDPNTTW
+172 AFIDSNTTW

-187 WVLFIKELSAALHAQ
+187 WVLFVKELSTALHAQ
-202 KKILSITT
+202 KKILSITS
-210 PYLFNPAEAQKGY
+210 PYLFNPTEVQKGY

-279 PGYGKDWVIKVEGV
+279 PGYGKDWVTRVEGV

-337 FSYKRD
+337 FSYKRE
-343 YAGQTSSG
+343 YTGTTSSG

-360 TAWHQNAQSFSLRAQ
+360 TAWHQNAQSYSLRAQ

-381 LGGVAQWVIG
+381 LGGAAQWVIG

-405 TSIAPAQLEST
+405 TSIAPAQLESA
-416 LSLSTNEI
+416 LSLSANEV

-444 AGLAFSVEG
+444 AGLAFTVEG
-453 KYSDGSTRIL
+453 KYPDGSTRTL
-463 TTGITGIDGTYSIP
+463 TTGSTGVDGSYSIP

-482 SVSLRVLTDSSW
+482 SVSLRVLTEPSW
-494 EREASATP
+494 EREASATS
-502 AFTLAVARNLIAT
+502 ALSLTVARNLIMT
-515 PPTSVKSGLP
+515 PPTSVKSGLA
-525 FTISGIVLPRTAGV
+525 FTISGIVLPRVVGV
-539 TITLSTTSG
+539 TITLATTSG
-548 KVIGQAT
+548 KIVGQAT

-561 AFTISVPAQ
+561 AFTLNVPAQ

>member
-1 MQSNLRFVAK
+1 
-11 QKRIGMKRLPALS
+11 MKRLPALS

-82 YTLKYDGKAKKA
+82 YTLKYDGKTKKA

-131 DELVLANLLAKPVSR
+131 DKLVLANLLAKPVSR

-187 WVLFIKELSAALHAQ
+187 WVLFVKELSAALHAE

-279 PGYGKDWVIKVEGV
+279 PGYGKDWVTKVEGV

-337 FSYKRD
+337 FSYKRE
-343 YAGQTSSG
+343 YTGTTSSG

-381 LGGVAQWVIG
+381 LGGAAQWVIG

-405 TSIAPAQLEST
+405 TSIAPAQLESSLT
-416 LSLSTNEI
+416 LSTNEL

-453 KYSDGSTRIL
+453 KYPDGSTRIL
-463 TTGITGIDGTYSIP
+463 TTGTTGIDGSYSIP

-494 EREASATP
+494 EREASATQ
-502 AFTLAVARNLIAT
+502 ALSLTVARNLITT

>member
-1 MQSNLRFVAK
+1 
-11 QKRIGMKRLPALS
+11 MKRFPALS
-24 ILLASLLLISPL
+24 ILLAFLLLISPL
-36 QQVQSAEA
+36 QQMQRAEA

-82 YTLKYDGKAKKA
+82 YTLKYDGKTKKA

-108 IAEPLAALRNAGM
+108 ITEPLTALRNAGM

-131 DELVLANLLAKPVSR
+131 DQMVLANLLAKPVSR

-172 AFIDPNTTW
+172 AFIDSNTTW

-187 WVLFIKELSAALHAQ
+187 WVLFVKELSAALHAQ

-279 PGYGKDWVIKVEGV
+279 PGYGKDWVTKVEGV

-337 FSYKRD
+337 FSYKRE
-343 YAGQTSSG
+343 YTGQTSSG

-360 TAWHQNAQSFSLRAQ
+360 TAWHQNAQSFSVRAQ

-381 LGGVAQWVIG
+381 LGGAAQWVIG

-405 TSIAPAQLEST
+405 TSIAPAQLESSMT
-416 LSLSTNEI
+416 LSTNEL

-453 KYSDGSTRIL
+453 KYPDGSTRIL
-463 TTGITGIDGTYSIP
+463 TTGITGVDGTYSIP

-482 SVSLRVLTDSSW
+482 SVSLRVLTESSW

>member
-1 MQSNLRFVAK
+1 
-11 QKRIGMKRLPALS
+11 MKRLPALS

-82 YTLKYDGKAKKA
+82 YTLKYDGKTKKA

-121 TIIPTISDGT
+121 TLIPTISDGT
-131 DELVLANLLAKPVSR
+131 DKLVLANLLAKPVSR

-181 KTTAPN
+181 KATAPN
-187 WVLFIKELSAALHAQ
+187 WVLFVKELSAALHAE

-279 PGYGKDWVIKVEGV
+279 PGYGKDWVTKVEGV

-337 FSYKRD
+337 FSYKRE
-343 YAGQTSSG
+343 YTGTTSSG

-381 LGGVAQWVIG
+381 LGGAAQWVIG

-405 TSIAPAQLEST
+405 TSIAPAQLESSLT
-416 LSLSTNEI
+416 LSTNEL

-453 KYSDGSTRIL
+453 KYPDGSTRIL
-463 TTGITGIDGTYSIP
+463 TTGTTGIDGSYSIP

-494 EREASATP
+494 EREASATQ
-502 AFTLAVARNLIAT
+502 ALSLAVARNLITT

-570 ARSIATYQITVGADA
+570 ARSIGTYQITVGADA

>member
-1 MQSNLRFVAK
+1 
-11 QKRIGMKRLPALS
+11 MKRFPALTL
-24 ILLASLLLISPL
+24 LLAFLLVAAPL
-36 QQVQSAEA
+36 QNIESAEA
-44 ANPPRKILTGWLPY
+44 SNPPRKILTGWLPY
-58 YSMKTYLPAVLNNAD
+58 YSMKTYLPAVLSNAD

-82 YTLKYDGKAKKA
+82 YTLKFDGKTKKPVIA
-94 VVTDVYKTANPSVP
+94 DVYKTANPSVP
-108 IAEPLAALRNAGM
+108 ITEPLTALRNAGM
-121 TIIPTISDGT
+121 TIIPTITDGT
-131 DELVLANLLAKPVSR
+131 EKLVLANLLAKPVSR

-187 WVLFIKELSAALHAQ
+187 WVLFVKELGAALHAQ

-210 PYLFNPAEAQKGY
+210 PYLFNPAEKQKGY
-223 FVYAWAQIAPFI
+223 FVYAWADIAPHI

-258 TEKTVKYAISIM
+258 TEKTVKYAVSIM

-279 PGYGKDWVIKVEGV
+279 PGYGKDWVTKVEGV
-293 CPSNLAKIITPSAKA
+293 CPANLAKIITPSAKA

-337 FSYKRD
+337 FSYKRE
-343 YAGQTSSG
+343 YTGTTSSG

-360 TAWHQNAQSFSLRAQ
+360 TAWHQNAQSFSVRAQ

-381 LGGVAQWVIG
+381 LGGAAQWVIG

-399 AIRDVA
+399 AIREVA
-405 TSIAPAQLEST
+405 TSIAPAQLESS
-416 LSLSTNEI
+416 LSLSTNQI

-431 LSGLITLKDKSPV
+431 LSGAITLKDKSPV
-444 AGLAFSVEG
+444 ASLAFSVEG
-453 KYSDGSTRIL
+453 KYPDGTTRIL
-463 TTGITGIDGTYSIP
+463 TTGTTSFDGTYSIP

-482 SVSLRVLTDSSW
+482 SVSLRVLTEASW
-494 EREASATP
+494 ERGASESP
-502 AFTLAVARNLIAT
+502 ALSLVVTRNLILN
-515 PPTSVKSGLP
+515 PPTSVKSGVP
-525 FTISGIVLPRTAGV
+525 FAISGVVLPRAAGV
-539 TITLSTTSG
+539 TITLATTTG
-548 KVIGQAT
+548 RVIGTAT
-555 TTDAQG
+555 ATDAQG
-561 AFTISVPAQ
+561 AFTINVPAQ

-585 TWPVLAS
+585 TWPIFAS

>member
-1 MQSNLRFVAK
+1 
-11 QKRIGMKRLPALS
+11 MKRLPALS

-36 QQVQSAEA
+36 QHVQSAEA

-82 YTLKYDGKAKKA
+82 YTLKYDGKTKKA

-108 IAEPLAALRNAGM
+108 IAEPLTALRNAGM

-131 DELVLANLLAKPVSR
+131 DQMVLANLLAKPVSR

-172 AFIDPNTTW
+172 AFIDSNTTW

-187 WVLFIKELSAALHAQ
+187 WVLFVKELSAALHAQ
-202 KKILSITT
+202 NKILSITS
-210 PYLFNPAEAQKGY
+210 PYLFNPVEAQKGY
-223 FVYAWAQIAPFI
+223 FVYSWAQIAPFI

-248 RPGPIGPIAW
+248 RPGPIGPITW
-258 TEKTVKYAISIM
+258 TEKTVKYATSIM

-279 PGYGKDWVIKVEGV
+279 PGYGKDWVTKVEGV

-405 TSIAPAQLEST
+405 TSIAPAQLDST
-416 LSLSTNEI
+416 LSISTNEI

-431 LSGLITLKDKSPV
+431 LNGLITLKDKSPV
-444 AGLAFSVEG
+444 AGLAFTVIGE
-453 KYSDGSTRIL
+453 YPDGSTRTL
-463 TTGITGIDGTYSIP
+463 TTGATGIDGKYSIP

-482 SVSLRVLTDSSW
+482 SVSIKVLTESSW

-502 AFTLAVARNLIAT
+502 ALLLNVARNLILA

-548 KVIGQAT
+548 KIIGQAA

-570 ARSIATYQITVGADA
+570 ARSIASYQITVGADA

>member
-1 MQSNLRFVAK
+1 
-11 QKRIGMKRLPALS
+11 MKRFPALS
-24 ILLASLLLISPL
+24 ILLAFLLFAAPL
-36 QQVQSAEA
+36 QNIQSAEA

-82 YTLKYDGKAKKA
+82 YTLKYDGKTKKP
-94 VVTDVYKTANPSVP
+94 VVADVYKTANPSVP
-108 IAEPLAALRNAGM
+108 ITEPLTALRNAGM
-121 TIIPTISDGT
+121 TIIPTITDGT
-131 DELVLANLLAKPVSR
+131 DQMILANLLAKPVSR

-187 WVLFIKELSAALHAQ
+187 WVLFIKELGAALHAQ

-210 PYLFNPAEAQKGY
+210 PYLFNPAEKQKGY
-223 FVYAWAQIAPFI
+223 FVYAWAEVAPHI

-241 TYDYSTS
+241 TYDYTTS
-248 RPGPIGPIAW
+248 RPGPIGPIEW
-258 TEKTVKYAISIM
+258 IEKTVKYAVSVM

-279 PGYGKDWVIKVEGV
+279 PGYGKDWVTKVEGV

-337 FSYKRD
+337 FSYKRE
-343 YAGQTSSG
+343 YTGTTSSG

-360 TAWHQNAQSFSLRAQ
+360 TAWHQNAQSFSVRAK

-381 LGGVAQWVIG
+381 LGGAAQWVIG

-405 TSIAPAQLEST
+405 TSIAPAQLESSLT
-416 LSLSTNEI
+416 LSTNEL

-444 AGLAFSVEG
+444 AGLAFTVEG
-453 KYSDGSTRIL
+453 KYPDGTTRTL
-463 TTGITGIDGTYSIP
+463 TTGTTGIDGTYSIP

-482 SVSLRVLTDSSW
+482 SVSLRVLTESSW

-502 AFTLAVARNLIAT
+502 ALTLSVARNLIAT

-539 TITLSTTSG
+539 IITLATASG
-548 KVIGQAT
+548 KVVGQTT

-585 TWPVLAS
+585 TWPVLRS

>member
-1 MQSNLRFVAK
+1 
-11 QKRIGMKRLPALS
+11 MKRLPALS
-24 ILLASLLLISPL
+24 ILLAFLLFAAPL
-36 QQVQSAEA
+36 QNIQSAEA
-44 ANPPRKILTGWLPY
+44 SNPPRKILTGWLPY
-58 YSMKTYLPAVLNNAD
+58 YSMKTYLPAVLSNAD

-82 YTLKYDGKAKKA
+82 YTLKYDGKTKKA

-108 IAEPLAALRNAGM
+108 ITEPLAALRNAGM

-131 DELVLANLLAKPVSR
+131 DKLVLANLLAKPVSR
-146 KQVVDAIVATV
+146 KKVIDAIVATV

-187 WVLFIKELSAALHAQ
+187 WVLFVKELSAALHAQ

-210 PYLFNPAEAQKGY
+210 PYLFNPADAQKGY

-248 RPGPIGPIAW
+248 RPGPIGPVAW

-279 PGYGKDWVIKVEGV
+279 PGYGKDWVTKVEGV

-337 FSYKRD
+337 FSYKRE
-343 YAGQTSSG
+343 YTGQTSSG

-360 TAWHQNAQSFSLRAQ
+360 TAWHQNAQSFSVRAQ

-381 LGGVAQWVIG
+381 LGGAAQWVIG

-405 TSIAPAQLEST
+405 ISIAPAQLESS
-416 LSLSTNEI
+416 LSLSTSEL

-444 AGLAFSVEG
+444 AGLAFTVEG
-453 KYSDGSTRIL
+453 KYPDGSTRTL
-463 TTGITGIDGTYSIP
+463 TTGTTGIDGTYSIP

-482 SVSLRVLTDSSW
+482 SVSLRVLTESSW

-502 AFTLAVARNLIAT
+502 ALSLKVARNLIVT
-515 PPTSVKSGLP
+515 PPTSAKSGLA
-525 FTISGIVLPRTAGV
+525 FTISGIVLPRTPGV
-539 TITLSTTSG
+539 TITLSTTAG

-561 AFTISVPAQ
+561 AFTLSVPAQ
-570 ARSIATYQITVGADA
+570 VRSIATYQITVGADA

>member
-1 MQSNLRFVAK
+1 
-11 QKRIGMKRLPALS
+11 MKRFPALS
-24 ILLASLLLISPL
+24 ILLAFLLIISPL
-36 QQVQSAEA
+36 HQVQSAEA

-82 YTLKYDGKAKKA
+82 YTLKYDSKTKKA
-94 VVTDVYKTANPSVP
+94 FVADVYKPANPSVP
-108 IAEPLAALRNAGM
+108 ITVPLTALRNADM

-131 DELVLANLLAKPVSR
+131 AELVLAKLLAKPNSR
-146 KQVVDAIVATV
+146 KQVVDEIVATV

-172 AFIDPNTTW
+172 AFIDPTKTW

-187 WVLFIKELSAALHAQ
+187 WVLFVKELGAALHAQ

-210 PYLFNPAEAQKGY
+210 PYLFNPAEKQKGY
-223 FVYAWAQIAPFI
+223 FVYAWAEIAPHI

-258 TEKTVKYAISIM
+258 TEKTVKYAVSIM

-279 PGYGKDWVIKVEGV
+279 PGYGKDWVTKVEGV

-337 FSYKRD
+337 FSYKRE
-343 YAGQTSSG
+343 YTGQTSSG

-360 TAWHQNAQSFSLRAQ
+360 TAWHQNAQSFSVRAK

-381 LGGVAQWVIG
+381 LGGAAQWVIG

-399 AIRDVA
+399 AIREVA
-405 TSIAPAQLEST
+405 TSIAPAQLESS
-416 LSLSTNEI
+416 LSLSTNEL

-444 AGLAFSVEG
+444 AGLAFTVEG
-453 KYSDGSTRIL
+453 KYPDGSTRTL
-463 TTGITGIDGTYSIP
+463 TTGTTGIDGTYVIP

-482 SVSLRVLTDSSW
+482 SVSLRVLTESSW

-502 AFTLAVARNLIAT
+502 ALTLAVARNLIVT

-539 TITLSTTSG
+539 TITLATTAG
-548 KVIGQAT
+548 KVIGQTT

-570 ARSIATYQITVGADA
+570 TRSIATYQITVGADA
-585 TWPVLAS
+585 TWPLLAS

>member
-1 MQSNLRFVAK
+1 
-11 QKRIGMKRLPALS
+11 MKRLPALS

-82 YTLKYDGKAKKA
+82 YTLKYDGKTKKA

-131 DELVLANLLAKPVSR
+131 DKLVLANLLAKPVSR

-187 WVLFIKELSAALHAQ
+187 WVLFVKELSAALHAE

-279 PGYGKDWVIKVEGV
+279 PGYGKDWVTKVEGV

-337 FSYKRD
+337 FSYKRE
-343 YAGQTSSG
+343 YTGTTSSG

-381 LGGVAQWVIG
+381 LGGAAQWVIG

-405 TSIAPAQLEST
+405 TSIAPAQLESSLT
-416 LSLSTNEI
+416 LSTNEI

-453 KYSDGSTRIL
+453 KYPDGSTRIL
-463 TTGITGIDGTYSIP
+463 TTGTTGIDGSYSIP

-482 SVSLRVLTDSSW
+482 SVSLRVLTESSW

-502 AFTLAVARNLIAT
+502 AFTLAVARNLITT

-561 AFTISVPAQ
+561 TFTISVPAQ

-592 DAFSIII
+592 EAFSIII

>member
-1 MQSNLRFVAK
+1 
-11 QKRIGMKRLPALS
+11 MKRFPALS
-24 ILLASLLLISPL
+24 ILLAFLLLAAPL
-36 QQVQSAEA
+36 QNIESAEA

-58 YSMKTYLPAVLNNAD
+58 YSMKTYLPAVLSNAD

-82 YTLKYDGKAKKA
+82 YTLKYDGKTKKA
-94 VVTDVYKTANPSVP
+94 VITDVYKPANPSVP
-108 IAEPLAALRNAGM
+108 ITEPLTALRNAGM

-131 DELVLANLLAKPVSR
+131 DKLVLAKLLAKPVSR

-187 WVLFIKELSAALHAQ
+187 WVLFVKELSAALHAQ
-202 KKILSITT
+202 NKILSITT

-258 TEKTVKYAISIM
+258 TEKTVKYAVSIM

-279 PGYGKDWVIKVEGV
+279 PGYGKDWVTKVEGV

-337 FSYKRD
+337 FSYKRE
-343 YAGQTSSG
+343 YTGTTSSG

-360 TAWHQNAQSFSLRAQ
+360 TAWHQNAQSYSLRAQ

-381 LGGVAQWVIG
+381 LGGAAQWVIG

-405 TSIAPAQLEST
+405 TSIAPAQLESS
-416 LSLSTNEI
+416 LSLSINEL

-444 AGLAFSVEG
+444 AGLAFTVEG
-453 KYSDGSTRIL
+453 KYPDGSTRTL
-463 TTGITGIDGTYSIP
+463 TTGTTSVDGSYSIP

-482 SVSLRVLTDSSW
+482 SVSLRVLTESSW

-502 AFTLAVARNLIAT
+502 ALSLTVTRNLIMT
-515 PPTSVKSGLP
+515 PPTSVKSGLA

-555 TTDAQG
+555 TTDEQG
-561 AFTISVPAQ
+561 AFTLTVPAQ

-592 DAFSIII
+592 EAFSIII